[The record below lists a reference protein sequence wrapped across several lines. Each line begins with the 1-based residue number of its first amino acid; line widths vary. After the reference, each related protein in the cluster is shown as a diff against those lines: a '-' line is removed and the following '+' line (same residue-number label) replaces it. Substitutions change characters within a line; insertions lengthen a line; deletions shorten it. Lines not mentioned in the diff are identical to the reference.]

1 MSGEKMTEKV
11 KLTEETKLF
20 EKKEVV
26 DPYIARFIES
36 MAKTNT
42 EKITKEILEGL
53 SEDTG
58 DNDSY
63 DVESGDED
71 SEDRPWRP
79 SHAVFKKS
87 TIKQSHLDNMR
98 RRYFR
103 DMSIVRV
110 GGDSIIPAPEENE
123 VVIYQSFF
131 KAGLRFPLS
140 KFVVE
145 VLKIY
150 QIFLHQI
157 TLEAIIRIGIFVWAV
172 RS

>member
-1 MSGEKMTEKV
+1 MTERV

-20 EKKEVV
+20 EEKKVV
-26 DPYIARFIES
+26 DSYITGFIES

-58 DNDSY
+58 DSESN

-79 SHAVFKKS
+79 SHAVLGKS
-87 TIKQSHLDNMR
+87 TIKQSHLGNMR
-98 RRYFR
+98 GRYFW
-103 DMSIVRV
+103 DMSIVRI
-110 GGDSIIPAPEENE
+110 GGDNNVPTPEENE
-123 VVIYQSFF
+123 VVIYRSFF

-150 QIFLHQI
+150 QIFLYQI
-157 TLEAIIRIGIFVWAV
+157 TPKAIMRMGIFF
-172 RS
+172 

>member
-1 MSGEKMTEKV
+1 MSGEKISQEKKV
-11 KLTEETKLF
+11 VAETKLTEEVKLF
-20 EKKEVV
+20 EEKKAV
-26 DPYIARFIES
+26 DPYVAGFVES

-58 DNDSY
+58 DSDSY

-79 SHAVFKKS
+79 SHSIFGKS
-87 TIKQSHLDNMR
+87 TIKQSHLENMR
-98 RRYFR
+98 GRYFR

-110 GGDSIIPAPEENE
+110 GGDNNIPAPEENE
-123 VVIYQSFF
+123 VVIYRSFF
-131 KAGLRFPLS
+131 KVVLRFPLS
-140 KFVVE
+140 KFVVQ

-150 QIFLHQI
+150 
-157 TLEAIIRIGIFVWAV
+157 
-172 RS
+172 